1 MLQVRFH
8 GVTQKSFEQFK
19 TDLDRAVE
27 ASFAAALMTRKWSD
41 GTLHTAAPTT
51 SGVIRYDMRWA
62 AFTPSFKSPGQA
74 SR

>member
-1 MLQVRFH
+1 MLQVRLRAL
-8 GVTQKSFEQFK
+8 TQKSFEQFK

-41 GTLHTAAPTT
+41 RTLHTAATT

-74 SR
+74 SH